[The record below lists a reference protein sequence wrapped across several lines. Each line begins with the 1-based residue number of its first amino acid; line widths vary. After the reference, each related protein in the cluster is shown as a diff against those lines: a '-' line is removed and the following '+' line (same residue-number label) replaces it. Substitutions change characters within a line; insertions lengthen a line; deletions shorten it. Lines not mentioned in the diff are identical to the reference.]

1 METAESGP
9 AESGRRWVAALHCVA
24 VLSGYTALAFAL
36 FHRAW
41 ADPTRRLVGTC
52 CDSSAYVDT
61 FRFTGSSVAHL
72 ESPFVTNLV
81 NAPHGINVMWQ
92 PNVMPAVGFVVSPI
106 EALVGPMTTYNL
118 VITMAVA
125 LSGFGAYLALRRWVG
140 GMLGP
145 VIGGLIFGFSPVET
159 AHSLGHPQITCAF
172 LLPLVLVVATDILV
186 TQRARWWT
194 SGLALGVL
202 LAIELLV
209 GEEMFAG
216 VLLTAAVLTLVIAA
230 RFRRQIGSHL
240 RHALAAAATAGCTFA
255 ALGAWPLYVQF
266 AGPER
271 LNGPVHQTGIY
282 ATNLAGYI
290 IPAPVTTE
298 LSTSWTVHSAIA
310 WFGHLGFSEAN
321 AYLGAPLILLV
332 LVTVVWL
339 RRSPLIQIAAITT
352 LVMAVLSLGTQLHV
366 AGRTYDIW
374 LPWRLLHTLPLFSSL
389 QSNRLAMFVDLGVAT
404 VVAEALRRTL
414 AVVRASPRPYAHN
427 AGEADPGLPKFGVP
441 KIGVSSFDARR
452 TGAVLAL
459 VGIGLALVPLL
470 PNLHYPDYSPRIP
483 TFFTTHDVDSIPNGS
498 TVLLVPFPRG
508 SRGDD
513 ADMIWQAEA
522 DLRFKIVGGGI
533 YVPGAGGKGTTFGGP
548 ATSLTVVLGL
558 TEHHGS
564 APAQTSRLLLAE
576 RRNLASWKV
585 DEVVMGPMQNEE
597 KAIILMNQVL
607 GETSVAMGGVHLWT
621 GIDHDALI
629 DHLAGSTS

>member
-1 METAESGP
+1 VETESGP
-9 AESGRRWVAALHCVA
+9 AGSGNRSVAALSGIA

-41 ADPTRRLVGTC
+41 ADPTRRLVGAC

-61 FRFTGSSVAHL
+61 FRFTGSSVARL
-72 ESPFVTNLV
+72 QSPFFSNLV
-81 NAPHGINVMWQ
+81 NAPHGINIMWQ
-92 PNVMPAVGFVVSPI
+92 PNVMPAVGLAVSPI

-140 GMLGP
+140 GTIGP
-145 VIGGLIFGFSPVET
+145 IIGGLVFGFSPVET
-159 AHSLGHPQITCAF
+159 AHSLGHAQITFAIV
-172 LLPLVLVVATDILV
+172 LPLVLVVTTDILV
-186 TQRARWWT
+186 SQRARWWT
-194 SGLALGVL
+194 SGLALGAL
-202 LAIELLV
+202 LAVELLV

-230 RFRRQIGSHL
+230 RFWRQIGSHL
-240 RHALAAAATAGCTFA
+240 RHALAAASTAALTFA
-255 ALGAWPLYVQF
+255 ALDAWPLYVQF

-271 LNGPVHQTGIY
+271 IKGSVHQTSIY
-282 ATNLAGYI
+282 ATNLAGYV
-290 IPAPVTTE
+290 IPAPETTE
-298 LSTSWTVHSAIA
+298 LSTSWTVHSALA

-321 AYLGAPLILLV
+321 AYLGLPLILLV

-339 RRSPLIQIAAITT
+339 RHSPLIQIAAVTT
-352 LVMAVLSLGTQLHV
+352 LVMAVLSLGTELHV

-374 LPWRLLHTLPLFSSL
+374 LPWRVLHALPLVSSL

-404 VVAEALRRTL
+404 IVAEALRRTI
-414 AVVRASPRPYAHN
+414 AMVR
-427 AGEADPGLPKFGVP
+427 G
-441 KIGVSSFDARR
+441 IGARR
-452 TGAVLAL
+452 IGAVFAL

-470 PNLHYPDYSPRIP
+470 PTLHYPDYVPKIP
-483 TFFTTHDVDSIPNGS
+483 AFFTTHDVDAIPSGS

-533 YVPGAGGKGTTFGGP
+533 YVPGADGKGATFGGP

-576 RRNLASWKV
+576 RRNLVSWKV
-585 DEVVMGPMQNEE
+585 DDVVIGPMQNEE
-597 KAIILMNQVL
+597 KAVSVMDRVL
-607 GETSVAMGGVHLWT
+607 GERSVVVGGVHLWT
-621 GIDHDALI
+621 GIHQDALI
-629 DHLAGSTS
+629 DHLTGSNS